1 MGRRVGIALAVALM
15 AVAGCSASQSS
26 SGTAAAPAERLD
38 ASPQVGGQTQ
48 APEKQTEAAGKQVPG
63 KQEKNGAAAEPAA
76 QNRQLV
82 RTGSMEL
89 RAADVAG
96 TLTRAKDAAIAEGGF
111 TGAENLTDQRAT
123 ATLRVP
129 GDRLDAVMKAVGEL
143 PGVSVG
149 ERTVRTED
157 VTDQV
162 VDVEAR
168 LANQRASVERVRGL
182 LDRAASTSE
191 ITQIESELTKRQGE
205 LESLQ
210 RRYDSLRGQVAMST
224 LTLAVVRV
232 SEAVQA
238 RDAVEDE
245 NFLTALG
252 DGWGALTK
260 AVSWL
265 SIVIGSVLPFAV
277 VLAVPL
283 IAFVVWRRRRKAA
296 VAP

>member
-1 MGRRVGIALAVALM
+1 MGRRVGIAVALLGL
-15 AVAGCSASQSS
+15 VVLAGCSASQNSGSS
-26 SGTAAAPAERLD
+26 QAAAPAERQD
-38 ASPQVGGQTQ
+38 AAPQVGKQTQ
-48 APEKQTEAAGKQVPG
+48 APG
-63 KQEKNGAAAEPAA
+63 KQENAVAEPAA

-96 TLTRAKDAAIAEGGF
+96 TLTRAKDAAIAQGGF

-129 GDRLDAVMKAVGEL
+129 GDRLDAVMKAIGEL
-143 PGVSVG
+143 PDVTVG

-182 LDRAASTSE
+182 LDRASSTSE
-191 ITQIESELTKRQGE
+191 ITQIEAELTKRQGE

-210 RRYDSLRGQVAMST
+210 RRYDSLRGQVSMST
-224 LTLAVVRV
+224 LTLSVSRTAEVVQGGDK
-232 SEAVQA
+232 A
-238 RDAVEDE
+238 EDE

-265 SIVIGSVLPFAV
+265 LIVIGSVLPFAV
-277 VLAVPL
+277 VLATPL
-283 IAFVVWRRRRKAA
+283 IAYLAWRRRRKSA
-296 VAP
+296 VTP